1 MLIFVSC
8 FIIPFVV
15 VIHQQCYYINMSMLR
30 FVSSSISK
38 REYTIFCF
46 DLIEHSPILIYL
58 CIYNIYLYPFI
69 TSISIFLCIYAS
81 MLLSI
86 YIYKGPGPG
95 SYQPIMSMGK
105 QVLSNKSGTVSL
117 PLYVYSLSLHTSVY
131 LSITFDVIDVMID

>member
-58 CIYNIYLYPFI
+58 CIKSIYLYLFI

-81 MLLSI
+81 IYLHLQGSRSGQLPADHEYGQTSPIQQIWYRLAASLCLLSI
-86 YIYKGPGPG
+86 SSHFCVSIY
-95 SYQPIMSMGK
+95 
-105 QVLSNKSGTVSL
+105 N
-117 PLYVYSLSLHTSVY
+117 
-131 LSITFDVIDVMID
+131 F